1 MYKYSRCL
9 CVLLLLALFS
19 LYAVPAL
26 ADDINIPIDGYSQQE
41 LEEGV
46 YTGSGGL
53 SVYLDGVEQLN
64 DEATTF
70 GTVSDQSNLL
80 SIGYDVYSS
89 AFNFRTEEQFVPT
102 ADIGY
107 TKAFAD
113 SVLTAALKDTQVNSL
128 DTAEQVF
135 KGIIG
140 ETIVL
145 HYEDENGNSTL
156 PEGSK
161 ITLNLSFDDTL
172 LEGDSSWRKGVWDSS
187 SPYSFNSIT
196 APNNYVIGTNVPL
209 LNINSKAN

>member
-1 MYKYSRCL
+1 MYKL
-9 CVLLLLALFS
+9 KKFFCVIALFS
-19 LYAVPAL
+19 VFFSFSITSIAL
-26 ADDINIPIDGYSQQE
+26 ADDLPIPIDGYTQEE

-53 SVYLDGVEQLN
+53 SVYLDGVEQDN
-64 DEATTF
+64 TGIATY

-80 SIGYDVYSS
+80 SIGYDVYST
-89 AFNFRTEEQFVPT
+89 AFNFRTEEQFLPT

-107 TKAFAD
+107 TKSFAD

-145 HYEDENGNSTL
+145 HYEDENGKSTL
-156 PEGSK
+156 P
-161 ITLNLSFDDTL
+161 
-172 LEGDSSWRKGVWDSS
+172 
-187 SPYSFNSIT
+187 
-196 APNNYVIGTNVPL
+196 
-209 LNINSKAN
+209 

>member
-53 SVYLDGVEQLN
+53 FVYLDGVEQLN

-113 SVLTAALKDTQVNSL
+113 SV
-128 DTAEQVF
+128 
-135 KGIIG
+135 
-140 ETIVL
+140 
-145 HYEDENGNSTL
+145 
-156 PEGSK
+156 
-161 ITLNLSFDDTL
+161 
-172 LEGDSSWRKGVWDSS
+172 
-187 SPYSFNSIT
+187 
-196 APNNYVIGTNVPL
+196 
-209 LNINSKAN
+209 